1 MNYICSMA
9 RKYPIGLQSF
19 RKIREDGFVYVDK
32 TRLIHTLVES
42 GSYYFLS
49 RPRRFGKSL
58 LLDTITELFSGSE
71 ALFKGLWIHDK
82 WDWNNKTPVIR
93 ISFSNIGTGTIG
105 LKSAIEGALH
115 ENALRL
121 QVKLTGAVYDQLFK
135 ELITKA
141 AQNGRVAILIDE
153 YDKPIIDYLNDIP
166 RAEENR
172 AILKNLYS
180 ILKDADKHIRL
191 LILTGVSRFSKVS
204 IFSDLNNLEDI
215 TLSKHFNNIAGITQQ
230 ELESNFADELDT
242 YPGILGMDKIQL
254 LENIRNWYNGY
265 SWDGKET
272 VYNPFSLLSFM
283 KEEAFRNFWFA
294 TGSPSFL
301 VNLLKKKREY
311 NFENVRESDIS
322 LGSFQIENPVS
333 GPLLFQ
339 TGYLTIKSY
348 NPDTQL
354 YTLDYPN
361 REVKVS
367 LLDNLLSAYREV
379 FPGTSITVTAD
390 LRAAFEEKD
399 INRIIN
405 ELNAVIGSIP
415 YDLWRA
421 DTESIF
427 QIITLL
433 TFKNVGIDL
442 SAEVHSS
449 KGRADVVVK
458 TKRFIYVLELK
469 LNASATEALDQI
481 FEKGYLQPYAG
492 DERKKLA
499 IGIAFS
505 SEQRNITEHR
515 VKEI

>member
-1 MNYICSMA
+1 MQVE
-9 RKYPIGLQSF
+9 LT
-19 RKIREDGFVYVDK
+19 DG
-32 TRLIHTLVES
+32 
-42 GSYYFLS
+42 
-49 RPRRFGKSL
+49 
-58 LLDTITELFSGSE
+58 
-71 ALFKGLWIHDK
+71 A
-82 WDWNNKTPVIR
+82 
-93 ISFSNIGTGTIG
+93 
-105 LKSAIEGALH
+105 
-115 ENALRL
+115 
-121 QVKLTGAVYDQLFK
+121 YDQLFK
-135 ELITKA
+135 ELIVKV
-141 AQNGRVAILIDE
+141 AQKGKVVVLIDE
-153 YDKPIIDYLNDIP
+153 YDKPLIDYLDDIP

-172 AILKNLYS
+172 TILKNFYS

-191 LILTGVSRFSKVS
+191 LLLTGVSRFSKVS

-230 ELESNFADELDT
+230 ELEKNFSDELQNL
-242 YPGILGMDKIQL
+242 PQVLGTDKIQL
-254 LENIRNWYNGY
+254 LEKIKDWYNGY
-265 SWDGKET
+265 SWDGKHT
-272 VYNPFSLLSFM
+272 LYNPFSLLSFI

-301 VNLLKKKREY
+301 VNLLKKKKEY
-311 NFENVRESDIS
+311 NFENVRESNIS

-339 TGYLTIKSY
+339 TGYLTVKSY

-390 LRAAFEEKD
+390 LRAAFEEGN

-415 YDLWRA
+415 YDLRRA

-427 QIITLL
+427 HIITFL
-433 TFKNVGIDL
+433 TFKNVGVDL

-449 KGRADVVVK
+449 KGRADVIVK
-458 TKRFIYVLELK
+458 TKRFIYILELK
-469 LNASATEALDQI
+469 LDASADEALKQI
-481 FEKGYLQPYAG
+481 FEKDYLQSYAA

-499 IGIAFS
+499 IGIEFS
-505 SEQRNITEHR
+505 SEHRSIADHR
-515 VKEI
+515 VKEV

>member
-1 MNYICSMA
+1 VGANGFGHGKRSKGYRSRDAIIANFPPTIPFPYICSMA

-19 RKIREDGFVYVDK
+19 RKIREGGFVYVDK

-58 LLDTITELFSGSE
+58 LLDTITELFIGSE
-71 ALFKGLWIHDK
+71 TLFKGLWIHDK

-105 LKSAIEGALH
+105 LQRALEGALY

-121 QVKLTGAVYDQLFK
+121 QVELKSTAYDQLFK

-141 AQNGRVAILIDE
+141 AHKGKVAILIDE
-153 YDKPIIDYLNDIP
+153 YDKPVIDYLDDIS
-166 RAEENR
+166 RAAEHR
-172 AILKNLYS
+172 AILKNFYS
-180 ILKDADKHIRL
+180 ILKDADKYIRL

-230 ELESNFADELDT
+230 ELETNFSGELDT
-242 YPGILGMDKIQL
+242 LPRVLGIEKVQL
-254 LENIRNWYNGY
+254 LENIKNWYNGY
-265 SWDGKET
+265 SWDGMET
-272 VYNPFSLLSFM
+272 LYNPFSLLSFM

-301 VNLLKKKREY
+301 VNLLKKKREF
-311 NFENVRESDIS
+311 NFENIRESDIS

-367 LLDNLLSAYREV
+367 LLDNLLSA
-379 FPGTSITVTAD
+379 
-390 LRAAFEEKD
+390 
-399 INRIIN
+399 
-405 ELNAVIGSIP
+405 
-415 YDLWRA
+415 
-421 DTESIF
+421 
-427 QIITLL
+427 
-433 TFKNVGIDL
+433 
-442 SAEVHSS
+442 
-449 KGRADVVVK
+449 
-458 TKRFIYVLELK
+458 
-469 LNASATEALDQI
+469 
-481 FEKGYLQPYAG
+481 
-492 DERKKLA
+492 
-499 IGIAFS
+499 
-505 SEQRNITEHR
+505 
-515 VKEI
+515 

>member
-1 MNYICSMA
+1 MA

-19 RKIREDGFVYVDK
+19 REIREGGFVYIDK
-32 TRLIHTLVES
+32 TEKIHQMVDS
-42 GSYYFLS
+42 GKYYFLS

-58 LLDTITELFSGSE
+58 LLDTISELFSGSKE
-71 ALFKGLWIHDK
+71 LFKGLWIYDK
-82 WDWNNKTPVIR
+82 WNWDAKNPVIR

-105 LKSAIEGALH
+105 LQNAIKGALH
-115 ENALRL
+115 ENAQRL
-121 QVKLTGAVYDQLFK
+121 QVELTTTAYDQLFK

-141 AQNGRVAILIDE
+141 AQKNKVAILIDE
-153 YDKPIIDYLNDIP
+153 YDKPLIDYLDNIP

-172 AILKNLYS
+172 IILKNLYS
-180 ILKDADKHIRL
+180 ILKDADKDIRL

-215 TLSKHFNNIAGITQQ
+215 TLSKHFNNIAGITQH
-230 ELESNFADELDT
+230 ELETNFSEELET
-242 YPGILGMDKIQL
+242 LPGVLCIEKLQL
-254 LENIRNWYNGY
+254 LENIKDWYNGY
-265 SWDGKET
+265 SWAGKET

-301 VNLLKKKREY
+301 VNLLKKKKEY

-333 GPLLFQ
+333 APLLFQ

-348 NPDTQL
+348 DPESQL

-367 LLDNLLSAYREV
+367 LLDNLLSAYREI
-379 FPGTSITVTAD
+379 FPATSISVTAD
-390 LRAAFEEKD
+390 LRTAFEHGD
-399 INRIIN
+399 TNRIIN

-415 YDLWRA
+415 YEHWKA

-427 QIITLL
+427 HIITHL
-433 TFKNVGIDL
+433 TFKKIGVDVFT
-442 SAEVHSS
+442 EVHSS
-449 KGRADVVVK
+449 KGRADIIVK
-458 TKRFIYVLELK
+458 TRSYIYALELK
-469 LNASATEALDQI
+469 LDISASEALSQI
-481 FEKGYLQPYAG
+481 FEKGYLQPYMA

-499 IGIAFS
+499 IGIEFS
-505 SEQRNITEHR
+505 SEQRNIADYR
-515 VKEI
+515 VKEL

>member
-1 MNYICSMA
+1 M
-9 RKYPIGLQSF
+9 
-19 RKIREDGFVYVDK
+19 VDYGK
-32 TRLIHTLVES
+32 
-42 GSYYFLS
+42 YYFLS

-58 LLDTITELFSGSE
+58 LLDTISELFSGSE
-71 ALFKGLWIHDK
+71 DLFKGLWIHDK

-105 LKSAIEGALH
+105 LQNAIEGALH

-121 QVKLTGAVYDQLFK
+121 QVELTGTAYDQLFK
-135 ELITKA
+135 ELISKA
-141 AQNGRVAILIDE
+141 AQKGKVAILIDE
-153 YDKPIIDYLNDIP
+153 YDKPLIDYLDDIP

-191 LILTGVSRFSKVS
+191 LILTGVSRFAKVS

-215 TLSKHFNNIAGITQQ
+215 TLSKHFNNLAGITQH
-230 ELESNFADELDT
+230 ELETNFAGELET
-242 YPGILGMDKIQL
+242 LPRVLGMDKVQL
-254 LENIRNWYNGY
+254 LENIKDWYNGY

-272 VYNPFSLLSFM
+272 LYNPFSLLSFM

-348 NPDTQL
+348 NSDTQL

-379 FPGTSITVTAD
+379 FPGTSISVTAD
-390 LRAAFEEKD
+390 LRAAFEQSD
-399 INRIIN
+399 THRIIN
-405 ELNAVIGSIP
+405 ELNAVIASIP

-421 DTESIF
+421 
-427 QIITLL
+427 
-433 TFKNVGIDL
+433 
-442 SAEVHSS
+442 
-449 KGRADVVVK
+449 
-458 TKRFIYVLELK
+458 
-469 LNASATEALDQI
+469 
-481 FEKGYLQPYAG
+481 GYGVY
-492 DERKKLA
+492 
-499 IGIAFS
+499 FS
-505 SEQRNITEHR
+505 YYYPSH
-515 VKEI
+515 V

>member
-1 MNYICSMA
+1 MV
-9 RKYPIGLQSF
+9 RKYPIGIQSF
-19 RKIREDGFVYVDK
+19 RKIREGGFLYIDK

-42 GSYYFLS
+42 GNYYFLS

-58 LLDTITELFSGSE
+58 LLDTMSELFSGSE
-71 ALFKGLWIHDK
+71 ELFKGLWIHDK
-82 WDWNNKTPVIR
+82 WDWNSKNPVIR

-105 LKSAIEGALH
+105 LQSAIEGALQ
-115 ENALRL
+115 ENANRL
-121 QVKLTGAVYDQLFK
+121 QVNLTGTAYDQLFK

-141 AQNGRVAILIDE
+141 AQKNKVVILIDE
-153 YDKPIIDYLNDIP
+153 YDKPLIDYLDNIS

-172 AILKNLYS
+172 TILKNFYS

-215 TLSKHFNNIAGITQQ
+215 TLSKHFNNLLGITQQ
-230 ELESNFADELDT
+230 ELETNFAEELEAL
-242 YPGILGMDKIQL
+242 PKVFEMDKPQL
-254 LENIRNWYNGY
+254 LENIKNWYNGY

-272 VYNPFSLLSFM
+272 LYNPFSLLSFM

-301 VNLLKKKREY
+301 VNLLKKKKEY
-311 NFENVRESDIS
+311 NFENIRESDIS

-348 NPDTQL
+348 NPNSHL

-361 REVKVS
+361 REVKAS

-379 FPGTSITVTAD
+379 QGTSISVTAD
-390 LRAAFEEKD
+390 LKAALEQGNIQD
-399 INRIIN
+399 IIN
-405 ELNAVIGSIP
+405 EINAAVGSIP
-415 YDLWRA
+415 YDHWRA

-427 QIITLL
+427 HIITYL
-433 TFKNVGIDL
+433 TFKNIGVDVFT
-442 SAEVHSS
+442 EVHSS
-449 KGRADVVVK
+449 KGRADIIVK
-458 TKRFIYVLELK
+458 TTRYIYALELK
-469 LNASATEALDQI
+469 LDASASEALDQI
-481 FEKGYLQPYAG
+481 FEKKYLHPYIA

-499 IGIAFS
+499 IGIEFS
-505 SEQRNITEHR
+505 SEQRSIVDYR
-515 VKEI
+515 VKEL

>member
-1 MNYICSMA
+1 MDYICIMV
-9 RKYPIGLQSF
+9 RKYPIGFQSF
-19 RKIREDGFVYVDK
+19 RKIREGGFVYIDK
-32 TRLIHTLVES
+32 TRLIHTLIES
-42 GSYYFLS
+42 GNYYFLS

-58 LLDTITELFSGSE
+58 LLDTISELFSGNE
-71 ALFKGLWIHDK
+71 ELFKGLWIHDK
-82 WDWNNKTPVIR
+82 WDWDKKTPVIR

-105 LKSAIEGALH
+105 LQSAIKGALH

-121 QVKLTGAVYDQLFK
+121 QVELTSTAYDQLFK

-141 AQNGRVAILIDE
+141 AQKGKVAILIDE
-153 YDKPIIDYLNDIP
+153 YDKPLIDYLDNIP

-172 AILKNLYS
+172 TILKNLYS

-215 TLSKHFNNIAGITQQ
+215 TLSKHFNNIAGITQH
-230 ELESNFADELDT
+230 ELETNFTEELET
-242 YPGILGMDKIQL
+242 LPRVLGMDKVQL
-254 LENIRNWYNGY
+254 LENIKDWYNGY

-272 VYNPFSLLSFM
+272 LYNPFSLLSFM

-322 LGSFQIENPVS
+322 LGSFQIENPVT

-348 NPDTQL
+348 NSDSQL

-361 REVKVS
+361 REVKAS

-379 FPGTSITVTAD
+379 FPGTSISVTAD
-390 LRAAFEEKD
+390 LREALEHGD
-399 INRIIN
+399 THRIIN

-415 YDLWRA
+415 YEHWRA

-427 QIITLL
+427 HIITHL
-433 TFKNVGIDL
+433 TFKKIGVDVFT
-442 SAEVHSS
+442 EVHSS
-449 KGRADVVVK
+449 KGRADVIVK
-458 TKRFIYVLELK
+458 TKRYIYALELK
-469 LNASATEALDQI
+469 LDASASEALDQI
-481 FEKGYLQPYAG
+481 FEKSYLQPYTG

-499 IGIAFS
+499 IGIEFS
-505 SEQRNITEHR
+505 SEQRIITDYR
-515 VKEI
+515 VKES

>member
-1 MNYICSMA
+1 MI

-19 RKIREDGFVYVDK
+19 REIREGGFVYIDK
-32 TRLIHTLVES
+32 TEKIHQMVDL
-42 GSYYFLS
+42 GKYYFLS

-58 LLDTITELFSGSE
+58 LLDTISELFSGNE
-71 ALFKGLWIHDK
+71 ELFKGLWIHNK
-82 WDWNNKTPVIR
+82 WDWNNKNPVIR
-93 ISFSNIGTGTIG
+93 ISFSNIGIGTIG

-115 ENALRL
+115 ENADRL
-121 QVKLTGAVYDQLFK
+121 HIKLTSTGYDQLFK

-141 AQNGRVAILIDE
+141 ANENKVAILIDE
-153 YDKPIIDYLNDIP
+153 YDKPVIDYLDNIP
-166 RAEENR
+166 QAEVNR
-172 AILKNLYS
+172 TILKSFYS
-180 ILKDADKHIRL
+180 VLKDADKHIRL

-215 TLSKHFNNIAGITQQ
+215 TLSKHFNNLAGITQH
-230 ELESNFADELDT
+230 ELETNFAGELET
-242 YPGILGMDKIQL
+242 LPRVLGMDKIQL
-254 LENIRNWYNGY
+254 LENIKDWYNGY
-265 SWDGKET
+265 SWNGKET
-272 VYNPFSLLSFM
+272 LYNPFSLLSFM

-301 VNLLKKKREY
+301 VNLLKKKGEY

-348 NPDTQL
+348 NTDSQL

-379 FPGTSITVTAD
+379 FPGTSISVTAD
-390 LRAAFEEKD
+390 LRAAFEQGD
-399 INRIIN
+399 THRIIN

-427 QIITLL
+427 HIITLL
-433 TFKNVGIDL
+433 TFKNVGIDI
-442 SAEVHSS
+442 SAEVHNS
-449 KGRADVVVK
+449 KGRADVIVK
-458 TKRFIYVLELK
+458 TKRFIYALELK
-469 LNASATEALDQI
+469 LDASASEALDQI
-481 FEKGYLQPYAG
+481 FEKSYLQPYAG

-499 IGIAFS
+499 IGIEFS
-505 SEQRNITEHR
+505 SKQRNIADYR
-515 VKEI
+515 VKES

>member
-1 MNYICSMA
+1 MDYICIMT

-19 RKIREDGFVYVDK
+19 RKIREGGFVYVDK

-58 LLDTITELFSGSE
+58 LLDTITELFNGSE

-82 WDWNNKTPVIR
+82 WDWNNQTPVIR

-105 LKSAIEGALH
+105 LQSAIEGALH

-121 QVKLTGAVYDQLFK
+121 QVELSSTAYDQLFK

-141 AQNGRVAILIDE
+141 AQKGKVAILIDE
-153 YDKPIIDYLNDIP
+153 YDKPLIDYLNDIP

-172 AILKNLYS
+172 TILKNLYS
-180 ILKDADKHIRL
+180 ILKDADKHIRF
-191 LILTGVSRFSKVS
+191 LIFTGVSRFSKVS

-230 ELESNFADELDT
+230 ELESNFAAELET
-242 YPGILGMDKIQL
+242 LPGVLGMDNLQL
-254 LENIRNWYNGY
+254 LENIKNWYNGY

-311 NFENVRESDIS
+311 NFENIRESDIS

-339 TGYLTIKSY
+339 AGYLTIKSY

-379 FPGTSITVTAD
+379 FPGTSISVTAD
-390 LRAAFEEKD
+390 LRVAFEQGD
-399 INRIIN
+399 TQRIIN
-405 ELNAVIGSIP
+405 ELNAVIASIP
-415 YDLWRA
+415 YDHWRP

-427 QIITLL
+427 HIITLL
-433 TFKNVGIDL
+433 TFNNVGIDI
-442 SAEVHSS
+442 STEVHSS
-449 KGRADVVVK
+449 KGRADIIVK
-458 TKRFIYVLELK
+458 TKRFIYALELK
-469 LNASATEALDQI
+469 LDTSASEALAQI
-481 FEKGYLQPYAG
+481 FEKGYLQPYMG

-499 IGIAFS
+499 IGIEFS
-505 SEQRNITEHR
+505 SEQRNIADYR
-515 VKEI
+515 VKEL